1 MQSLDTYPIAF
12 QQLILKLL
20 SLVGITMPLNSSG
33 AVVPMNASKKLS
45 FIISGN
51 FINKLISSSILLSS
65 SIILDPLAMLE
76 ATAEVP
82 ETNITTTYEEH
93 TANPHQK
100 HVAHPPQKSKPSTET
115 LRIPSLR
122 HVNVGE
128 EELSTIIRNNIN
140 TSDDNELNECNTD
153 MIFTENAN
161 NNLEQSSPNK
171 KGTHYMTLYAYRRY
185 LENKLYKEQ
194 MLELTRQKQNAE
206 DINTIGTA
214 NIDSNPKAKS
224 EFNNMI
230 KANEFLDIA
239 KLSSYQFVES
249 FIENHEIQ
257 GKSLEFAIQV
267 NKYFR
272 MADSKNAK
280 ILSRVDFVRI
290 IQSINNIDIT
300 DSIIKDYY
308 AKALIA
314 FNTSSM
320 DFKCFHYALKALI
333 NDNIIKPI
341 I

>member
-1 MQSLDTYPIAF
+1 MLD
-12 QQLILKLL
+12 
-20 SLVGITMPLNSSG
+20 
-33 AVVPMNASKKLS
+33 
-45 FIISGN
+45 
-51 FINKLISSSILLSS
+51 
-65 SIILDPLAMLE
+65 

-82 ETNITTTYEEH
+82 ETNISSTYEEH
-93 TANPHQK
+93 TVNTQQK

-122 HVNVGE
+122 HVNVEE

-140 TSDDNELNECNTD
+140 TSNDNELNECNTD

-161 NNLEQSSPNK
+161 NNSEQSSPNK

-194 MLELTRQKQNAE
+194 MLELTRQKQLE
-206 DINTIGTA
+206 DAAATGAINTTGAA
-214 NIDSNPKAKS
+214 NIDSIPKAKS

-239 KLSSYQFVES
+239 TLSSYQFVES
-249 FIENHEIQ
+249 FIENHETQ
-257 GKSLEFAIQV
+257 SKSLEFAIQV

-272 MADSKNAK
+272 MADSKNPK
-280 ILSRVDFVRI
+280 ILTRVDFVRI
-290 IQSINNIDIT
+290 VQSINNIDIT
-300 DSIIKDYY
+300 DSVIKDYY

-320 DFKCFHYALKALI
+320 DFKCFHYALKSLI